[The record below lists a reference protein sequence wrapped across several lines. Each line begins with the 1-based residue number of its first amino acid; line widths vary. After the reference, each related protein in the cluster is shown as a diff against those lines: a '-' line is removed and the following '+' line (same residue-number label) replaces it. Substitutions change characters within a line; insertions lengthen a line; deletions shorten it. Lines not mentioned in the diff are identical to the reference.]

1 MRHYF
6 PNVPKLG
13 NVAVSRHAQE
23 RVVEEG
29 ISDEEFE
36 TVLFK
41 GRDTPEGFDVVWREL
56 NGIRLVILRNPQP
69 FRGALL
75 VKTVF
80 RVQRQAA
87 VQDRS

>member
-1 MRHYF
+1 MNYF
-6 PNVPKLG
+6 YLDVPHLG

>member
-6 PNVPKLG
+6 PNVPRLG

-23 RVVEEG
+23 RVAEEE
-29 ISDEEFE
+29 ISEQDFE

-56 NGIRLVILRNPQP
+56 NGIRVVILRNPQP

-80 RVQRQAA
+80 RVQPQA
-87 VQDRS
+87 VVS